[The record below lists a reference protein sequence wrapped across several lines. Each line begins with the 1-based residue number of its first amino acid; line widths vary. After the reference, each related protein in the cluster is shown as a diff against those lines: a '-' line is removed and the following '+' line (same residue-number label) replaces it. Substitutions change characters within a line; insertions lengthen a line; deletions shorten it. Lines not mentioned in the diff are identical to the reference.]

1 MKPWRSRMPRHS
13 GSRRGSTALRRR
25 SPGFSSTSRPAS
37 PTRTARRAPPPAPGP
52 ATRRSAAGRA
62 RARPARRSAPSITCR
77 NTCASSHR
85 PSSSERMRL
94 LSLREA
100 IATYVKDG
108 ASVALEGFT
117 HLIPFA
123 AGHEIIR
130 QQRRGL
136 HLIRMT
142 PDLVYDQLIGMG
154 CAARLTFSWGG
165 NPGVGSLHRLRD
177 AVESGWPQPLALEEF
192 THAEMAVAYQAGASG
207 LPCGL
212 MPRPVASDLAKVPT
226 ASVREL
232 RCPFTGDAL
241 ALVPALKPDVTIL
254 HAQQIDARGNVLIR
268 GIVGAAKEAAM
279 AAKQLLVTVEEQV
292 DTFRTDMN
300 ALILPS

>member
-1 MKPWRSRMPRHS
+1 MPHRSD
-13 GSRRGSTALRRR
+13 SRRGSTAPRTRF
-25 SPGFSSTSRPAS
+25 PGSSSTSRRAS
-37 PTRTARRAPPPAPGP
+37 PTRTAHRAPPPVPGP
-52 ATRRSAAGRA
+52 ATRPLAAGRA
-62 RARPARRSAPSITCR
+62 RARPARPWAPSITCR
-77 NTCASSHR
+77 STCASSHR
-85 PSSSERMRL
+85 PSSSERMPL

-177 AVESGWPQPLALEEF
+177 AVEHGWPQPLVLAEF
-192 THAEMAVAYQAGASG
+192 THAEMADAYQAGASG
-207 LPCGL
+207 LPCGV
-212 MPRPVASDLAKVPT
+212 MRRQVATDLASVPG

-232 RCPFTGDAL
+232 HCPFTEAAL
-241 ALVPALKPDVTIL
+241 ALVPAVNPDVCIL

-268 GIVGAAKEAAM
+268 GIVGAAKEAAL
-279 AAKQLLVTVEEQV
+279 AARQLLVTVEEQV
-292 DTFRTDMN
+292 DTLDAEMN
-300 ALILPS
+300 ALILP

>member
-1 MKPWRSRMPRHS
+1 
-13 GSRRGSTALRRR
+13 
-25 SPGFSSTSRPAS
+25 
-37 PTRTARRAPPPAPGP
+37 
-52 ATRRSAAGRA
+52 
-62 RARPARRSAPSITCR
+62 
-77 NTCASSHR
+77 
-85 PSSSERMRL
+85 MRL
-94 LSLREA
+94 LPLRDA

-123 AGHEIIR
+123 AGQEIIR

-142 PDLVYDQLIGMG
+142 PDLVYDQMIGMG
-154 CAARLTFSWGG
+154 CATRLTFSWGG

-177 AVESGWPQPLALEEF
+177 AVERGWPQPLTLAEF
-192 THAEMAVAYQAGASG
+192 THAEMAVAYEAGASG
-207 LPCGL
+207 LPCGI
-212 MPRPVASDLAKVPT
+212 MRRPVASDLAKVPGAT
-226 ASVREL
+226 VQEL
-232 RCPFTGDAL
+232 RCPFSGDTL

-279 AAKQLLVTVEEQV
+279 AATQLLITVEEQV
-292 DTFRTDMN
+292 DTLRADMN
-300 ALILPS
+300 ALILPSWVITAASIVPGGAYPSYAQGYYPRDNAFYLAWDEIARERSSFSAWMDRHVLGVADHAALLRTLGVAA

>member
-1 MKPWRSRMPRHS
+1 MQ
-13 GSRRGSTALRRR
+13 
-25 SPGFSSTSRPAS
+25 
-37 PTRTARRAPPPAPGP
+37 
-52 ATRRSAAGRA
+52 
-62 RARPARRSAPSITCR
+62 
-77 NTCASSHR
+77 
-85 PSSSERMRL
+85 L

-108 ASVALEGFT
+108 ASLALEGFT

-142 PDLVYDQLIGMG
+142 PDLVYDQMIGMG

-177 AVESGWPQPLALEEF
+177 AVERGWPQPLALSEF

-207 LPCGL
+207 LPCAV
-212 MPRPVASDLAKVPT
+212 MRRHAATDLAEVPGAT
-226 ASVREL
+226 VREL
-232 RCPFTGDAL
+232 PCPFTGEAL
-241 ALVPALKPDVTIL
+241 ALVPAVNPDVCIL

-268 GIVGAAKEAAM
+268 GIVGAAKEAAL
-279 AAKQLLVTVEEQV
+279 AARQLLVTVEERV
-292 DTFRTDMN
+292 ETLNADMN
-300 ALILPS
+300 AVILPSWVVTAASVVPGGAYPSYAQGYYPRDNAFYLAWDEIARERASFSAWMERHVLEVADHAALLRKLGVAAC